1 MRLNI
6 NTWICNFIRVVII
19 DILKDLYESVFI
31 NISAF
36 LDFISVLLDIKLSH
50 TFKGFIIFF
59 WYGNFWHQISG
70 VHYIYFKLKWS

>member
-36 LDFISVLLDIKLSH
+36 LDFISVLLDIK
-50 TFKGFIIFF
+50 
-59 WYGNFWHQISG
+59 
-70 VHYIYFKLKWS
+70 